1 MARAC
6 WTTAPPL
13 FRTVFGD
20 LTMRLTNRV
29 AVVTGAGR
37 GLGRAHALA
46 LAAEGAAVVVND
58 IGGNIHGE
66 GNDPAPAELVAQEIR
81 RTGGRAL
88 ASGHDVSDWNQ
99 AKQMV
104 DAAIA
109 AFGRLD
115 VLVNNAGILRD
126 RTLANMSEAEWDAVV
141 RVHLKGYAAPTAH
154 ALAYWKAQSKK
165 GVEVR
170 ASLIHTS
177 SIAGLVGNFG
187 QGNYAAAK
195 LGLLALSRVAA
206 LEAAQY
212 GVRSN
217 IVAPG
222 ARTRLA
228 ATVAGSESE
237 LAAPDD
243 PSTFDRYA
251 PENVSPLIVWLA
263 AIDCPAN
270 SQIYFIAGNRLMVL
284 SMPPIVHDLTTK
296 GRWTLD
302 ELDRQL
308 PLRIVTPAPISVFDF
323 RD

>member
-13 FRTVFGD
+13 LRTVVGD

-141 RVHLKGYAAPTAH
+141 RVHLKGYAAPTIH
-154 ALAYWKAQSKK
+154 ALAYWKAQSKEGK
-165 GVEVR
+165 EVC

-177 SIAGLVGNFG
+177 SIAGFVGNFG
-187 QGNYAAAK
+187 QGNYSAAK

-228 ATVAGSESE
+228 STIAGWETE

-243 PSTFDRYA
+243 PNTFDRYD
-251 PENVSPLIVWLA
+251 PKNVSPLIVWLA
-263 AIDCPAN
+263 AIDCPAT

-284 SMPPIVHDLTTK
+284 SMPPILHDLTTK
-296 GRWTLD
+296 GRWNLD
-302 ELDRQL
+302 ELDREL
-308 PLRIVTPAPISVFDF
+308 PLRMVTPAALSVFDF